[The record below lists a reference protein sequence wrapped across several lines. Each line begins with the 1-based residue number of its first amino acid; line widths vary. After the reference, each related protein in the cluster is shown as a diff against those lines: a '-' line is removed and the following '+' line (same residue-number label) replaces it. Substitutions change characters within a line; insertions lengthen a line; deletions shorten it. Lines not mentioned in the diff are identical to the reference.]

1 MQYDDGLRKVEA
13 GDDYMVV
20 DPQDE
25 DEKEAKPK
33 KNLIPA
39 AKLCKE
45 PPKRTKNKK
54 CREKVRVCEIKLSVG
69 IY

>member
-45 PPKRTKNKK
+45 PQKGRK
-54 CREKVRVCEIKLSVG
+54 IKSAERK
-69 IY
+69 